1 MLSKTTEYALR
12 AAVYLATSDG
22 VAKTTEEIS
31 QVTKVPIGYLA
42 KILQGLV
49 RARLVVSQRGLYGGF
64 VLTRAPAEL
73 TIYDIVQ
80 AVDPIERI
88 TTCPLELKGHDGR
101 LCRFHAVIDLALGQT
116 ETLFRATNLSDI
128 IGEGEGGGKH
138 GEEPC
143 PFPYNRL

>member
-12 AAVYLATSDG
+12 ATVYLATSNG
-22 VAKTTEEIS
+22 EAKTTDDIS
-31 QVTKVPIGYLA
+31 AVTKVPIGYLA
-42 KILQGLV
+42 KIMQGLV

-64 VLTRAPAEL
+64 VLTQDPGKL

-128 IGEGEGGGKH
+128 IGEAEGSGRL
-138 GEEPC
+138 GEEQC
-143 PFPYNRL
+143 PFPYNRS